1 MIQFSKQYKYF
12 FGRNT
17 HVNLIYRPVIFQHRV
32 KLTRGGCHVHS
43 KASRPQT
50 LAFLCT
56 QGTMYVVPH
65 SRAARLVRIVG
76 VSTRKMRPVC

>member
-12 FGRNT
+12 FGQNT

-32 KLTRGGCHVHS
+32 KLTRGGHHVHS
-43 KASRPQT
+43 KTSRAQT

-56 QGTMYVVPH
+56 QGTMYEVPH

-76 VSTRKMRPVC
+76 VSTRKMRLVC

>member
-32 KLTRGGCHVHS
+32 KLTRGVRHVHS
-43 KASRPQT
+43 KTSRAET
-50 LAFLCT
+50 LALIFS
-56 QGTMYVVPH
+56 QRTMYEVPH
-65 SRAARLVRIVG
+65 SRTARLIRIVG
-76 VSTRKMRPVC
+76 VSTRKIRPVC